1 MNKLILLL
9 RKGAYSYEFMND
21 WETFNKTSLPERKKK
36 EFYFN
41 LNMVILQNQST
52 IMQKK
57 FIR

>member
-9 RKGAYSYEFMND
+9 RKGAYSYEFMDD
-21 WETFNKTSLPERKKK
+21 WETFNKTSLPEKEK

-41 LNMVILQNQST
+41 LNLVILQNQVT